1 MLELVFAPAEEWISR
16 SDDDIIQAT
25 MTELAKLF
33 PDEISADQ
41 SKAKI
46 LKYHVVKTPRF
57 DWIPT
62 EGGLFLLASF
72 IKMDLECL
80 SCYLTNSDICVLN
93 PNGTDYIVSGRFTK
107 LFQIV
112 NLVDPFKDLL

>member
-16 SDDDIIQAT
+16 SDEEIIGAT
-25 MTELAKLF
+25 MSELAKLF

-46 LKYHVVKTPRF
+46 VKYHIVKTPRF

-62 EGGLFLLASF
+62 KVDCFVWLHFLNMVKYELV
-72 IKMDLECL
+72 
-80 SCYLTNSDICVLN
+80 SCDICRNYSQL
-93 PNGTDYIVSGRFTK
+93 SSES
-107 LFQIV
+107 
-112 NLVDPFKDLL
+112 